1 MLTAVLVS
9 VFMTFVA
16 RPLSVW
22 LSLLPFGRKITNK
35 SKLFISWVG
44 IRGAAPIIFATY
56 PVMAQVDGANQI
68 FNIVFFVT
76 LISLLFQG
84 MSLSWVARKLGLT
97 EPLPEKENNFGIEL
111 TEDVG
116 STLREVHCTEELLQR
131 GRHIRELSLPEGT
144 LVIMIKRGDRYIV
157 PNGSLELMLDDRLL
171 LMIHNV

>member
-35 SKLFISWVG
+35 SNLFISWVG

-68 FNIVFFVT
+68 FNIVFF
-76 LISLLFQG
+76 
-84 MSLSWVARKLGLT
+84 
-97 EPLPEKENNFGIEL
+97 
-111 TEDVG
+111 
-116 STLREVHCTEELLQR
+116 
-131 GRHIRELSLPEGT
+131 RHVDIFAFSGYV
-144 LVIMIKRGDRYIV
+144 LVMG
-157 PNGSLELMLDDRLL
+157 GA
-171 LMIHNV
+171 